1 MFELIEPLN
10 QTHSTTTH
18 YIISVASQVA
28 MGTGTSAMDEDA
40 KQRASLASGNVDESV
55 PLKDANAEQDAC
67 DEVEVI
73 RVGTEDQDQERKT
86 PPNAPEK
93 KPSTQQVTKSDDGG
107 DDTDQNEQ
115 QQAPSSTSAAAPQ
128 SGSPAGEGGDDGAVA
143 AGGGT
148 NNEGGGG
155 GDDDDGGG
163 ESDPRL
169 DHERLNSG
177 REPSFRVDWSMEY
190 LNLRHRRYL
199 FREFLDFYNQ
209 FRYNC
214 GMLVNNGHVQFAIIV
229 LIAVNA
235 LMMGI
240 GTFDIVKD
248 NPEVENIFETVD
260 FVFLVIFTVELGMQ
274 FVYHGWRL
282 ILDGWLVFD
291 LIIITTSWSFQSVQ
305 IIRAFRIFRA
315 LRLVTRIKIMKNL
328 ILGKF

>member
-1 MFELIEPLN
+1 
-10 QTHSTTTH
+10 
-18 YIISVASQVA
+18 
-28 MGTGTSAMDEDA
+28 MGTGTSGMGEDSNERPSIGDDSNSKNEDSARLKHVADPQNDEI
-40 KQRASLASGNVDESV
+40 
-55 PLKDANAEQDAC
+55 
-67 DEVEVI
+67 EVV
-73 RVGTEDQDQERKT
+73 RVGTEEHDQHERKA
-86 PPNAPEK
+86 PPGGPEK
-93 KPSTQQVTKSDDGG
+93 KPSTQQVTKADNDDG
-107 DDTDQNEQ
+107 DDQNQ
-115 QQAPSSTSAAAPQ
+115 QQPSSTVAAPQ
-128 SGSPAGEGGDDGAVA
+128 SGEAGAKQEGEDEAINADGGDQ
-143 AGGGT
+143 
-148 NNEGGGG
+148 
-155 GDDDDGGG
+155 
-163 ESDPRL
+163 SDPRQE
-169 DHERLNSG
+169 DQQGFGTG

-214 GMLVNNGHVQFAIIV
+214 GMLVNNGHVQFVIIV

-240 GTFDIVKD
+240 GTFDFVKENKD
-248 NPEVENIFETVD
+248 VEDIFETVD

-291 LIIITTSWSFQSVQ
+291 LVIITTSWSFQSVQ

-328 ILGKF
+328 ILGKFLWSNKQANYG

>member
-1 MFELIEPLN
+1 
-10 QTHSTTTH
+10 
-18 YIISVASQVA
+18 

>member
-1 MFELIEPLN
+1 
-10 QTHSTTTH
+10 
-18 YIISVASQVA
+18 

-55 PLKDANAEQDAC
+55 PLKDANVEQDAC

-73 RVGTEDQDQERKT
+73 RVGTEDQDQERKA

-128 SGSPAGEGGDDGAVA
+128 SGSPAGDGGDDGAVA